1 MDSAKL
7 NEKAW
12 DEEGKRGNYWTQ
24 MVAWDD
30 VEKAKRGEKS
40 IWVTP
45 SHDIPLSWL
54 GESRDKSVLLLASG
68 GGQQT
73 VLLSAMGFSVTS
85 VDISEHQVEEDRKA
99 LEKYG
104 LKGEVIKRDVCDL
117 SFLPQSSYD
126 IVISP
131 HSLNFIP
138 DVVSFFAEVSRVIRK
153 DGLFIFG
160 SANPVLYIF
169 DEKKIGKGKLEV
181 KYTIPY
187 SDEKSLG
194 KKKIKKMIK
203 RKDTFEYSHTLSDI
217 IGGVLKAGFVIEDF
231 FTDESLSEVVDSFI
245 HDSFLAIKAK
255 RL

>member
-12 DEEGKRGNYWTQ
+12 DEEGKKGNYWTK
-24 MVAWDD
+24 MVELED
-30 VEKAKRGEKS
+30 VEKAKKGEKS

-45 SHDIPLSWL
+45 SNDIPLPWL

-73 VLLSAMGFSVTS
+73 VLLAAMGFSVTS
-85 VDISEHQVEEDRKA
+85 IDISEHQVEE
-99 LEKYG
+99 EYG
-104 LKGEVIKRDVCDL
+104 LKGEVIKRDVQDL

-169 DEKKIGKGKLEV
+169 DDQKIGKGKLVV

-194 KKKIKKMIK
+194 KKEIKKMIK

-231 FTDESLSEVVDSFI
+231 FTDESLSEIVDSFV